1 MSEIAARSIKIILR
15 NNCQQIICE
24 YPKQIKS
31 MKLNKSEI
39 IEECDKYL
47 KEMVMDI
54 LNTIFISSA

>member
-1 MSEIAARSIKIILR
+1 
-15 NNCQQIICE
+15 
-24 YPKQIKS
+24 

>member
-15 NNCQQIICE
+15 NNCQEIIGE

-47 KEMVMDI
+47 KEMVIDI